1 MSYMKSLIKIKLVPP
16 QELAAQLFQLQTSF
30 ADACNMISEV
40 AANNKCWNRVTL
52 HHLVYHDMRDKF
64 SELGSQMVC
73 NAIYAVSRAYRIVH
87 AQQLLKNSKLG
98 PTSAQMKI
106 AFLPSSPVFFD
117 KKTMSLTKNKLSL
130 FTMQGRIYFDVQIS
144 KEDQETFLS
153 GKIKEVTLQNQG
165 EAFFLNFHF
174 SDTEKNTNAL
184 TLDRVNQAMPQ
195 SIKSQQKSSLE

>member
-1 MSYMKSLIKIKLVPP
+1 MSYMKSIVQLQLTPP
-16 QELAAQLFQLQTSF
+16 PELAAQLIQLQASF
-30 ADACNMISEV
+30 ADACNAISVV

-87 AQQLLKNSKLG
+87 AQQVLKNSKVD

-106 AFLPSSPVFFD
+106 AFLASSPVFFD

-130 FTMQGRIYFDVQIS
+130 FTMQGRIYFDVEIS

-165 EAFFLNFHF
+165 QAFILSFHF
-174 SDTEKNTNAL
+174 SEAEKNTDPL
-184 TLDRVNQAMPQ
+184 TINRPNQVMPK